1 MGLRGRALISESPIF
16 PHYISLPAL
25 GQDIVKASPL
35 QQKELLRLQALDIK
49 VLQLSHQSKSLVQHT
64 ELASLNREAEASR
77 MKLLGRSGELDDV
90 RTELGRI
97 ESDVEVVEKRI
108 ARDTDRLQH
117 TSSIKDIQALDS
129 EIASLK
135 KRLFDLEEIEIA
147 VLERQEEHEAA
158 VAVVEKERDA
168 IVDRVKS
175 TESARDEV
183 LVDLTRQLDELVRDR
198 ATVAATIPEDLATL
212 YERLRITG
220 HGNAAALLRARTCS
234 GCTMTLTGSDL
245 ADARQAPTDDVIF
258 CPDCGAVLVRTEE
271 SGI

>member
-1 MGLRGRALISESPIF
+1 M
-16 PHYISLPAL
+16 
-25 GQDIVKASPL
+25 KASPL
-35 QQKELLRLQALDIK
+35 EQKELLRLQALDIK

-64 ELASLNREAEASR
+64 ELAALNREAEASR
-77 MKLLGRSGELDDV
+77 MKLLGRTGELDDV

-108 ARDTDRLQH
+108 ARDVDRLQH

-158 VAVVEKERDA
+158 VAVVQKERDA
-168 IVDRVKS
+168 IAERVTV

-183 LVDLTRQLDELVRDR
+183 LVDLTRQLGELTRDR
-198 ATVAATIPEDLATL
+198 ATVAATIPDDLAAL

-245 ADARQAPTDDVIF
+245 ADARQAPADEVIF
-258 CPDCGAVLVRTEE
+258 CPDCGAVLVRTDE